1 MILRIIPRKER
12 ARNIIVNNLHYL
24 ADKSVWCKCR
34 TCPHG
39 IGAEECQK
47 CDEWWWERARL
58 FISDTVIHRLRRQ
71 NYTPAKLEELGHVAT
86 HAGVEFCKKNTG
98 ASIKDI
104 SIAKKIYVETRSLL
118 ESCDKSEEI

>member
-1 MILRIIPRKER
+1 MMLRTIPRKER

-24 ADKSVWCKCR
+24 ADKSVRCKCR

-39 IGAEECQK
+39 IGMKECQK

-58 FISDTVIHRLRRQ
+58 FISDTVIVRLRRL
-71 NYTPAKLEELGHVAT
+71 YTPAKLEELGHVAV
-86 HAGVEFCKKNTG
+86 HAGVEICKKNMG
-98 ASIKDI
+98 ASINDI
-104 SIAKKIYVETRSLL
+104 RIAEKIYVETRRLL

>member
-1 MILRIIPRKER
+1 MLRTIPRKER

-24 ADKSVWCKCR
+24 ADKSVQCKCR

-39 IGAEECQK
+39 IGVEECQK

-58 FISDTVIHRLRRQ
+58 FFSDTVILRLRRL
-71 NYTPAKLEELGHVAT
+71 YTPAKLEELGHIAA
-86 HAGVEFCKKNTG
+86 HEGVKICKKNMG
-98 ASIKDI
+98 ASINDI
-104 SIAKKIYVETRSLL
+104 SIAKKIYVETRRLL

>member
-1 MILRIIPRKER
+1 MLRTIPRKER

-24 ADKSVWCKCR
+24 EDKSVWCKCR

-39 IGAEECQK
+39 IGMEECQK

-58 FISDTVIHRLRRQ
+58 FISDTVIHRLRRL
-71 NYTPAKLEELGHVAT
+71 YTPAKLDELGHVAAHT
-86 HAGVEFCKKNTG
+86 GVDFCKKNMG
-98 ASIKDI
+98 ASINDI
-104 SIAKKIYVETRSLL
+104 RIAKEIYIETRRLL